1 MVNLVP
7 AFAYLFCLAL
17 PAAFTQPWVLFS
29 RALYIICGLLVYG
42 LFLCENLLGEKPF
55 IATFAVHD
63 LPKTYS
69 HFCLSFIDELKRD
82 PDHATAAATTKRPV
96 PHAAAQ
102 LSDGLAHAQ
111 RGRGPAALPPRSP
124 PVPSSLTATTA
135 TDQQPIKQQ
144 YAAAATDN
152 VLLVHGER

>member
-1 MVNLVP
+1 MQRSQYTTYPKLIVY
-7 AFAYLFCLAL
+7 FH
-17 PAAFTQPWVLFS
+17 
-29 RALYIICGLLVYG
+29 IIARISVCP
-42 LFLCENLLGEKPF
+42 FL
-55 IATFAVHD
+55 
-63 LPKTYS
+63 
-69 HFCLSFIDELKRD
+69 DELKRD